1 MNLTTPAYGGA
12 QTRTCRWQ
20 KVPVDAGIA
29 ISLPKCIDLREES
42 IHYLLPAEDSDRVL
56 MGYNGHYVAFPERK
70 QVRECNTLATDDP
83 PAIGKCGCDR
93 KNGIAA
99 ERATL
104 CI

>member
-1 MNLTTPAYGGA
+1 VGVHKA
-12 QTRTCRWQ
+12 RTCRWQ

-29 ISLPKCIDLREES
+29 INLTKCIYLREES
-42 IHYLLPAEDSDRVL
+42 IYYLLPAEGSNSVL
-56 MGYNGHYVAFPERK
+56 TGDYGHYVAFPERK

-83 PAIGKCGCDR
+83 PSIGKYRCDR
-93 KNGIAA
+93 KNGIAT

>member
-1 MNLTTPAYGGA
+1 VGVHKA
-12 QTRTCRWQ
+12 RTCRWQ

-29 ISLPKCIDLREES
+29 ISLPECIYLREES
-42 IHYLLPAEDSDRVL
+42 IHYLLPAEGSDRVL
-56 MGYNGHYVAFPERK
+56 TGYNGHYVAFPKRK

-83 PAIGKCGCDR
+83 VAIGKCRCNR

>member
-1 MNLTTPAYGGA
+1 VGVHKA
-12 QTRTCRWQ
+12 RTCRWQ

-29 ISLPKCIDLREES
+29 IGLPKCVDLREES
-42 IHYLLPAEDSDRVL
+42 ISYLLPAEGSDRVL
-56 MGYNGHYVAFPERK
+56 TGDNSYYVAFPKRK

-93 KNGIAA
+93 KNSIAA